1 MSTQVIER
9 QIFTYQEAPE
19 RSAIESIWKE
29 LTPNLEAQAEP
40 AAAPKQHSY
49 SSCSSKRLI
58 ARACRQVLDNP
69 KASVREKLQAA
80 SLLEKIVRLKD
91 LASHRRAKQK
101 KVKNSPSAK
110 SDRLADLLEHAG

>member
-1 MSTQVIER
+1 MSTCTVELDP
-9 QIFTYQEAPE
+9 A
-19 RSAIESIWKE
+19 AVESTWKE
-29 LTPNLEAQAEP
+29 LTTNLEAQAEL
-40 AAAPKQHSY
+40 AVAPKQPSY
-49 SSCSSKRLI
+49 ASCSSKRLI